1 MGKRKVVYSKNLSK
15 ATGYPFQEG
24 SKKVIE
30 GADETNKKLETQ
42 NESTISDPSNN
53 GVTPA

>member
-1 MGKRKVVYSKNLSK
+1 MKNLSK
-15 ATGYPFQEG
+15 VTGYPFQEG

-30 GADETNKKLETQ
+30 GADETNKNLETQ